1 MKLLLVLLLTVPL
14 SAIAQNTP
22 HLQVTGVG
30 RLRSQP
36 DLAILNIDLGTIR
49 LEFSDAVSVLESDYE
64 QMVKHLEGE
73 GFSREDIK
81 TSDYGIRPNWIYGL
95 QRSYDSGFVGRHG
108 LKVELA
114 NTKENLA
121 RTISVFSKSPVQA
134 RLSIS
139 FTVSDSLEESIRNEL
154 IKRAIADASQKAKL
168 MAEASG
174 QQLGKIVKIAYEGG
188 SSGRRFHDVDYD
200 MALMQSVPDE
210 VVIREQVEYTVKEMS
225 FEDEVMVTYEVKE

>member
-1 MKLLLVLLLTVPL
+1 
-14 SAIAQNTP
+14 
-22 HLQVTGVG
+22 
-30 RLRSQP
+30 
-36 DLAILNIDLGTIR
+36 
-49 LEFSDAVSVLESDYE
+49 
-64 QMVKHLEGE
+64 
-73 GFSREDIK
+73 
-81 TSDYGIRPNWIYGL
+81 
-95 QRSYDSGFVGRHG
+95 
-108 LKVELA
+108 
-114 NTKENLA
+114 
-121 RTISVFSKSPVQA
+121 
-134 RLSIS
+134 IS